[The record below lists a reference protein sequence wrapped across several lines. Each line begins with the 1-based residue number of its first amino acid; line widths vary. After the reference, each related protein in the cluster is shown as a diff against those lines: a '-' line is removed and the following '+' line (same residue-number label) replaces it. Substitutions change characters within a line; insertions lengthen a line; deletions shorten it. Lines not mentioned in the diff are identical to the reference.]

1 VDTPLFGVDVSEYQH
16 LVDWPA
22 LAASG
27 IGFAVCR
34 ASLGTG
40 YTDPT
45 FARNVP
51 AARGEDLVVGA
62 YHYLYPGDG
71 ALQADAFLAVAWDG
85 QPLVCVVDV
94 EQKGVSIDDLRAFS
108 ERFAEKVPNHP
119 LVVYTG
125 GWYWRGHMG
134 DPAGADLGP
143 LWESRYVQTG
153 GAPDAVYAEVPAAWW
168 TPGYGGWPQATL
180 LQFSSAGHVP
190 GVHGRCDLDAF
201 LGDADALR
209 ALTLAPAVVSATTV
223 VNATVTPWA
232 ATRTGTLAAAVTSYA
247 ASTPYGELGSIGP
260 GTFTCDADVVIDA
273 PGDPTGAFVR
283 VETGPV
289 GRRLVPA
296 ASIVLSPVPPP

>member
-1 VDTPLFGVDVSEYQH
+1 VSAPLFGVDVSEYQGDI
-16 LVDWPA
+16 DWPA

-27 IGFAVCR
+27 IGFAICR

-45 FARNVP
+45 FARNIL
-51 AARGEDLVVGA
+51 AARNQGLVVGA

-71 ALQADAFLAVAWDG
+71 ARQADAFLAAAWDG
-85 QPLVCVVDV
+85 WPLVCVVDV
-94 EQKGVSIDDLRAFS
+94 EQAGVAIDDLRAFS
-108 ERFAEKVPNHP
+108 GRFTEKIPNHA

-134 DPAGADLGP
+134 DPAGADVGP

-201 LGDADALR
+201 DGDADALR
-209 ALTLAPAVVSATTV
+209 ALTLEPMV
-223 VNATVTPWA
+223 VNATVTSWA

-247 ASTPYGELGSIGP
+247 ATTPFGELGLIGP
-260 GTFTCDADVVIDA
+260 GTFTCDADVVINQ
-273 PGDPTGAFVR
+273 PGDPTGAFIR

-296 ASIVLSPVPPP
+296 ASIVLA